1 MKETSRTLTR
11 DVNDLP
17 ACIKDAIA
25 DGYTV
30 MIRREVKDGVVS
42 AKVTYYK
49 YASCNKFFVG
59 LEREVLKK

>member
-1 MKETSRTLTR
+1 MKETSRTLTKGAE
-11 DVNDLP
+11 DLP
-17 ACIKDAIA
+17 GCIKDAVL

-30 MIRREVKDGVVS
+30 VIRREVKDGVVS

-59 LEREVLKK
+59 LERDVMKK